1 VSEPKEYL
9 ERAFALDRRGREA
22 EAIVF
27 YTKALALGLE
37 GEDRKDALVC
47 LASSY
52 RNVGEPDRARSV
64 LEKAR
69 REFGNDPVVEA
80 FFALVLHDL
89 GEGARAL
96 RVLGRAFLDSC
107 ADERLEP
114 YRETLR
120 RKFRALTRCRS
131 S

>member
-1 VSEPKEYL
+1 VNEAKEYL
-9 ERAFALDRRGREA
+9 ERAFALDGRGREA
-22 EAIVF
+22 EAIV
-27 YTKALALGLE
+27 YYKKALALGLE
-37 GEDRKDALVC
+37 GKDRKDALVC

-52 RNVGEPDRARSV
+52 PNVGEPGRARRT

-69 REFGNDPVVEA
+69 REFGGDPVVEA

-89 GEGARAL
+89 GEEARAL

-114 YRETLR
+114 YREALR
-120 RKFRALTRCRS
+120 RKFNALTRRRS